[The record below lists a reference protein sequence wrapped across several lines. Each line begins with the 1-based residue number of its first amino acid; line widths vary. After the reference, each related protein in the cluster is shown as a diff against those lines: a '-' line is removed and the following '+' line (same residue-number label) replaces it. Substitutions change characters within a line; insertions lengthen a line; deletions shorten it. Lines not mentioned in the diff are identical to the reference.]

1 MRVYIAP
8 CGIGLGHITR
18 CEPIGRALENQ
29 GASIYYSTYLDGLE
43 YAKRNNLP
51 TLETVPISFKVRQ
64 DGTIDFKMTAA
75 TSGFSLGIRRFLM
88 QIMKEIENIRRI
100 RPSVVLS
107 DSRASS
113 LLAARLL
120 GVPTVLILNQ
130 FHIEIVKAPSNQK
143 LKLFDRF
150 FFLIA
155 NIGWIF
161 IRTMIGGVWARS
173 NYILIPDL
181 PFPYTISLGN
191 LKIPERYHRK
201 VILIGPITT
210 NAGLNPNQKKLKRQL
225 GFRPEKPVIYAA
237 VSGPKIERRAL
248 EQKLEPILR
257 QLSLEYQVVLS
268 RGDPSGS
275 TEGIRE
281 ANVTAY
287 DWLDNQDD
295 FLAAAD
301 LVISR
306 AGHGTIMKTL
316 ALGKPM
322 VLIPIPDHT
331 EQYGNARRAAE
342 LQVAGMIEQSQLNTH
357 LLCSQMDELLNGSS
371 YKEKAQEI
379 GEASR
384 QLNAVEKAVQL
395 VTQLGTRRHSGV
407 N

>member
-18 CEPIGRALENQ
+18 CEPIGRALENR

-51 TLETVPISFKVRQ
+51 AVETVPISFKVRQ

-88 QIMKEIENIRRI
+88 QIAKEIQNIRRI

-113 LLAARLL
+113 VLAARLL

-130 FHIEIVKAPSNQK
+130 FQIEIVKAPSNQK

-155 NIGWIF
+155 NMGWVF
-161 IRTMIGGVWARS
+161 IRTIIGGVWARS

-191 LKIPERYHRK
+191 LKIPKRYHRK
-201 VILIGPITT
+201 VILIGPIT
-210 NAGLNPNQKKLKRQL
+210 NSNGAHGPDRKKLKRKL
-225 GFRPEKPVIYAA
+225 GFDPDKPLIYAA

-248 EQKLEPILR
+248 QDKLEPILL
-257 QLSLEYQVVLS
+257 QLPQEYQVILS

-275 TEGIRE
+275 TVGIRDG
-281 ANVTAY
+281 NVVAY
-287 DWLDNQDD
+287 DWLEKQDD
-295 FLAAAD
+295 FLAASD

-306 AGHGTIMKTL
+306 AGHGTMMKALT
-316 ALGKPM
+316 LGKPM

-331 EQYGNARRAAE
+331 EQYGNARRATE
-342 LQVAGMIEQSQLNTH
+342 LQVARMIEQSQLNPR
-357 LLCSQMDELLNGSS
+357 LLGSQVDELLNGSS
-371 YKEKAQEI
+371 YKEQAQEV

-395 VTQLGTRRHSGV
+395 VTQLGTRRHR
-407 N
+407 